1 MRNTTQAPDWAIVIA
16 DIVATGLTESDVAQR
31 AEVSN
36 KAIRYLAR
44 GVQPLFHRGD
54 ALVCV
59 MALIDSRHPPQEID
73 LEFINWMM
81 DMAVPFVLVFTKADK
96 ISAAQLEKNLKV
108 YQNTLAE
115 FCENLPEMFTC
126 SAKTGDGQRELLKFI
141 RSALP

>member
-54 ALVCV
+54 ALVELWC
-59 MALIDSRHPPQEID
+59 
-73 LEFINWMM
+73 
-81 DMAVPFVLVFTKADK
+81 AVTRKARAELPLVELVRGHRKARGPADT
-96 ISAAQLEKNLKV
+96 APRLQ
-108 YQNTLAE
+108 
-115 FCENLPEMFTC
+115 NLPAFPAPAQRTDLQGKKRAPRK
-126 SAKTGDGQRELLKFI
+126 AKVL
-141 RSALP
+141 A